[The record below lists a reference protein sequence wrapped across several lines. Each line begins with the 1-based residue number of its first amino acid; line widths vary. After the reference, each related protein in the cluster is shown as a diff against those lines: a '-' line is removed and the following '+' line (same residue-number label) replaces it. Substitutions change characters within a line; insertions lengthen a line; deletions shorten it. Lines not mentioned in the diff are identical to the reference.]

1 MKFFTNKGVVQKTV
15 IAILIVI
22 LTTFV
27 TPAPVQADWG
37 GKLLSPIFAFVT
49 AIFDG
54 IQHLLEMTMLGE
66 TESFMKDIGSGTYD
80 ISGSVGGSI
89 TTDAEID
96 GSFFGIDAVQVPRI
110 NYTPEAIFQN
120 QVPALDINFITPAIK
135 GNDERNTAVQLRGT
149 IASWYLALRSIAVV
163 GLLSV
168 LIYLGIRMLMTSL
181 AADKAK
187 YKKMLMDWVIAI
199 CLVLVLHYIMAFALT
214 MAETITAMVSSGSQ
228 TLRVTATNIDPH
240 WWSGGG
246 TLEFS
251 SNLMSY
257 VRFMVQAEDLN
268 IKIAFFALYVMLV
281 IYSIRFTW
289 VYLKRVVNMAFLTLM
304 APMVALTYPIDKV
317 GDGKAQAFN
326 IWLKEYTYNA
336 LIQPVHLLLYKV
348 LLGSAIDLAAKNPL
362 YAVVCLGFIIA
373 AEKLVKKM
381 FGFDKAS
388 GGTVGSLAAAA
399 GVTTMAGKMLNDVGK
414 KGPAGGNGKIRTKDS
429 GERQGKDDGANK
441 PFKAFK
447 GKDANDVVG
456 GSSQGGALP
465 SPDGGSSQTTAP
477 NAPSS
482 TNGNSGQGENEVPP
496 PPPIEGEETPP
507 SQEEGQDENVPPL
520 PPVEGGGGLPE
531 GEQQDI
537 RQNEGE
543 DLEEEEGQEPA
554 DSQNDVPPPPPM
566 DETPSQEQG
575 APQEEMPTSSI
586 PTVEEPETWEQM
598 RDRDR
603 QAAQERREKKRE
615 LKAEKKEQR
624 KRDKESGELARKRK
638 IKAYQAWRGIKAAAP
653 AVAYTAARGTL
664 KTAVRMMPAIGM
676 AAMGGIIGATTGD
689 GEKAL
694 SMALGA
700 GAVGFSTGGNMFE
713 ATAGKIM
720 QEENI
725 RDAYGAGKY
734 GNRTDAR
741 NARADKEYFRS
752 QKFND
757 FYEKY
762 YKKDGYTKDQVK
774 EFVEDYRKAGITKE
788 SDIRRAKALEDK
800 YIKENEE
807 ARKKDKNRKELS
819 RRDARAQVQN
829 IVQSY
834 ADMDIDKKAYS
845 DEKVKNKEIN
855 RISGMLGEAKDEKQ
869 KANNDAIARQIF
881 KGYEDWRDTAV

>member
-120 QVPALDINFITPAIK
+120 QVPALDINFITPSIK
-135 GNDERNTAVQLRGT
+135 GNDDRNTAVQLRGT

-214 MAETITAMVSSGSQ
+214 MAETITSMVSSGSQ

-240 WWSGGG
+240 WWSSGG

-348 LLGSAIDLAAKNPL
+348 LLGSAIELAAKNPL

-414 KGPAGGNGKIRTKDS
+414 KAPAGGGNGKIRTKDS

-456 GSSQGGALP
+456 GGSTQGGGLP
-465 SPDGGSSQTTAP
+465 SPDEANSQTTAP

-482 TNGNSGQGENEVPP
+482 NNGNSGQGENDVPP
-496 PPPIEGEETPP
+496 PPLEGEGAGNRESSLEEQQRKELEQQLASYDETDPYFLDP
-507 SQEEGQDENVPPL
+507 EHQDLQRRYQDLKEQENQ
-520 PPVEGGGGLPE
+520 LPE
-531 GEQQDI
+531 
-537 RQNEGE
+537 
-543 DLEEEEGQEPA
+543 EE
-554 DSQNDVPPPPPM
+554 NDVPPPPPM
-566 DETPSQEQG
+566 DEAPSQG
-575 APQEEMPTSSI
+575 APQEETPTPSI
-586 PTVEEPETWEQM
+586 PIAEQPETWEQM
-598 RDRDR
+598 RDR
-603 QAAQERREKKRE
+603 QLAQERREQKWA

-624 KRDKESGELARKRK
+624 KRDKESGELSRKRK
-638 IKAYQAWRGIKAAAP
+638 IKAYQTWRGIKAAAP
-653 AVAYTAARGTL
+653 AAAYTAARGTL
-664 KTAVRMMPAIGM
+664 KTAARIMPAVGM
-676 AAMGGIIGATTGD
+676 MAMGGIIGATTGD
-689 GEKAL
+689 GDKAL

-700 GAVGFSTGGNMFE
+700 GAIGFATGGNVFE
-713 ATAGKIM
+713 ATAGKVM
-720 QEENI
+720 QEENV

-800 YIKENEE
+800 YIKENED

-834 ADMDIDKKAYS
+834 TDMDIDKKAYS

-869 KANNDAIARQIF
+869 KANNEAIARQIF
-881 KGYEDWRDTAV
+881 QGYEDWRNSAV

>member
-66 TESFMKDIGSGTYD
+66 TESFMKDIGSGAYD
-80 ISGSVGGSI
+80 MPGSVGGGI
-89 TTDAEID
+89 TTDEEID

-120 QVPALDINFITPAIK
+120 QVPALDINFIKPSVE
-135 GNDERNTAVQLRGT
+135 GNNERNTAVQLRET

-168 LIYLGIRMLMTSL
+168 LIYLGIRMLLTSI

-214 MAETITAMVSSGSQ
+214 MAETITAMVSSNANG
-228 TLRVTATNIDPH
+228 TLRVVATNIDPH
-240 WWSGGG
+240 WWSDGK

-251 SNLMSY
+251 TNLMSY

-268 IKIAFFALYVMLV
+268 VKIAFFALYVMLV

-348 LLGSAIDLAAKNPL
+348 LLGSAIELAAKNPL

-414 KGPAGGNGKIRTKDS
+414 KGPAGGNGKIRTKEP

-441 PFKAFK
+441 PFKAFQ
-447 GKDANDVVG
+447 GKDAGSVVG
-456 GSSQGGALP
+456 ANSSGGDLP
-465 SPDGGSSQTTAP
+465 APEGGKDTP
-477 NAPSS
+477 KDKN
-482 TNGNSGQGENEVPP
+482 
-496 PPPIEGEETPP
+496 TPP
-507 SQEEGQDENVPPL
+507 EGK
-520 PPVEGGGGLPE
+520 
-531 GEQQDI
+531 
-537 RQNEGE
+537 
-543 DLEEEEGQEPA
+543 
-554 DSQNDVPPPPPM
+554 NDVPPPPSA
-566 DETPSQEQG
+566 DG
-575 APQEEMPTSSI
+575 EEMSKLEQQLASYDESDPYFLDPEHQELQKKYEDLRGQDDQLPEPGEVTDSSNDI
-586 PTVEEPETWEQM
+586 PLPPPMNEPETWQTM

-603 QAAQERREKKRE
+603 QEALERKTRRKE
-615 LKAEKKEQR
+615 LKAEKKAQH
-624 KRDKESGELARKRK
+624 KRDKESGELSRQRK

-653 AVAYTAARGTL
+653 TVAYTAARGTL
-664 KTAVRMMPAIGM
+664 KTAARMMPAIGM

-700 GAVGFSTGGNMFE
+700 GAIGFSTGGNTFE
-713 ATAGKIM
+713 ATAGKVM
-720 QEENI
+720 QERNV
-725 RDAYGAGKY
+725 RDAYGTGKY
-734 GNRTDAR
+734 GNKTDAR
-741 NARADKEYFRS
+741 NARADKEYFRG
-752 QKFND
+752 QKFDD
-757 FYEKY
+757 FYDKF
-762 YKKDGYTKDQVK
+762 YKNQGYTKKQVQD
-774 EFVEDYRKAGITKE
+774 FVQDYRKAGITDEKE
-788 SDIRRAKALEDK
+788 IRRAKALEEK
-800 YIKENEE
+800 YMKESNGKLSEE
-807 ARKKDKNRKELS
+807 
-819 RRDARAQVQN
+819 DARAQVQN

-834 ADMDIDKKAYS
+834 KDMDIDKKAYS
-845 DEKVKNKEIN
+845 DDKVKAKEIS
-855 RISGMLGEAKDEKQ
+855 RIAGMLGG
-869 KANNDAIARQIF
+869 ANDNNNKLASQIF
-881 KGYEDWRDTAV
+881 QGYEDWRNSAV